1 MLGLKQIEEIAIKQQ
16 NKPALITDDF
26 SFGWTDYKLLVEGN
40 LVNLLKNEY
49 LNVNTTRAIVMSE
62 NNWKLFILYSCL
74 VTSKIAYSGIDYT
87 MSDEKKIAC
96 IKQSGANTVFY
107 SENNKPS
114 DVMLEIL
121 STDVKFINLDVIKE
135 ETNDDD
141 MNVVELVK
149 KLNHNDDI
157 LSFSFTSGT
166 TGLPKCI
173 YRKSSF
179 DKRRLGI
186 FTNKYEITSDDIYLV
201 TMPFYHVSVNGWAK
215 LTLVNGGT
223 VVFGDFGNANDLYY
237 KITNY
242 NITSML
248 ITPPVLQRLIPVL
261 RKNNYENTSVHFIMV
276 GGKNFPTILKEQAI
290 ELFGPVLNEYY
301 GSSETGINTLANSED
316 MKKYPGA
323 SGEFMEGSKL
333 IVLDS
338 EENILPADTIG
349 RIAIESF
356 QCADGYI
363 GKKMAETT
371 FDGERYIIT
380 SDYGY
385 LNTEGYIFV
394 TQRILFDNNDIQNNL
409 FSFKNRI
416 RTIRDVEDLVII
428 QDENDHYTINVKI
441 NQKSTPMME
450 KIIIDTIYGILAV
463 SQNSFSLNVVQN
475 INYSLSGKVKYN
487 EFLNSK

>member
-223 VVFGDFGNANDLYY
+223 VVFCSYVN
-237 KITNY
+237 KW
-242 NITSML
+242 
-248 ITPPVLQRLIPVL
+248 
-261 RKNNYENTSVHFIMV
+261 H
-276 GGKNFPTILKEQAI
+276 
-290 ELFGPVLNEYY
+290 
-301 GSSETGINTLANSED
+301 
-316 MKKYPGA
+316 
-323 SGEFMEGSKL
+323 
-333 IVLDS
+333 
-338 EENILPADTIG
+338 
-349 RIAIESF
+349 
-356 QCADGYI
+356 
-363 GKKMAETT
+363 
-371 FDGERYIIT
+371 
-380 SDYGY
+380 
-385 LNTEGYIFV
+385 IF
-394 TQRILFDNNDIQNNL
+394 F
-409 FSFKNRI
+409 
-416 RTIRDVEDLVII
+416 
-428 QDENDHYTINVKI
+428 
-441 NQKSTPMME
+441 
-450 KIIIDTIYGILAV
+450 
-463 SQNSFSLNVVQN
+463 
-475 INYSLSGKVKYN
+475 
-487 EFLNSK
+487 